1 MSSRLDITIC
11 FYTIK
16 SMILLF
22 ISFVA
27 GLLTV
32 LAPCVLPI
40 LPVIIGSSVSG
51 GVNRRRA
58 YTVTASLGISVVLFT
73 LLLKVSTVFIYIQP
87 SVWEWISGSILIVF
101 GVLSI
106 FPGLWESLPGV
117 NAMSRNS
124 NKLMSSGYQK
134 QSFTGDVIMGA
145 ALGPVFASCSPTY
158 FVILATVLPASFGM
172 GLLDL
177 SAYAL
182 GLVLILLLVAFIGQR
197 VVDKLGIASDP
208 RGWFKRSV
216 GVLLVVVGILVFTG
230 YLKTI
235 EAWVLSNV
243 FDVTTIEQKLLH
255 STGS

>member
-1 MSSRLDITIC
+1 
-11 FYTIK
+11 
-16 SMILLF
+16 
-22 ISFVA
+22 
-27 GLLTV
+27 
-32 LAPCVLPI
+32 
-40 LPVIIGSSVSG
+40 
-51 GVNRRRA
+51 
-58 YTVTASLGISVVLFT
+58 
-73 LLLKVSTVFIYIQP
+73 
-87 SVWEWISGSILIVF
+87 
-101 GVLSI
+101 
-106 FPGLWESLPGV
+106 
-117 NAMSRNS
+117 
-124 NKLMSSGYQK
+124 
-134 QSFTGDVIMGA
+134 MGA

-216 GVLLVVVGILVFTG
+216 GILLVVVGILVFTG

-243 FDVTTIEQKLLH
+243 FDVTTIEQRLLH